1 MTAYLYIHNLPVRS
15 TVQAMTAYLY
25 IHNLPVRSTVQV
37 VTAYLYIHNLPVRST
52 VQVVTAH
59 LYDLVDVVLS
69 RVLQQKFTNFHR
81 HRQPLASILRYA
93 VDQ

>member
-1 MTAYLYIHNLPVRS
+1 M
-15 TVQAMTAYLY
+15 
-25 IHNLPVRSTVQV
+25 
-37 VTAYLYIHNLPVRST
+37 TAYLYIHNLPVRST

-59 LYDLVDVVLS
+59 LYDLIDVVLS